1 MQKGS
6 ENDIIRIERD
16 EIMKALITGASSG
29 IGKESVK
36 LFASKGWR
44 VIATMRNPEKEKEL
58 SQLKNVHLYTLDIT
72 NIEQVKKTSQEIL
85 DKFSVDVLFN
95 NAGIGMKYRFE
106 DMTEEAIKNSIDT
119 NILGMVRVTQQFIPH
134 FKKKKS
140 GIILTTTS
148 LAGEM
153 GLVLDGVYSAD
164 KWALTGLSEM
174 LYFELAPFNIQVKTL
189 VPGVVSTGFKS
200 RMDRVKEIPEE
211 YKDIIDKQLKFIIP
225 DYNEIESA
233 SEAAKDAYI
242 AITDEDK
249 DRMCYITGKVA
260 KDIIEKREK
269 MGNENFRK
277 FYKNYL
283 LGSK

>member
-1 MQKGS
+1 
-6 ENDIIRIERD
+6 
-16 EIMKALITGASSG
+16 MKTIVITGSSSG
-29 IGKESVK
+29 IGKESAK
-36 LFASKGWR
+36 LFSSKGWR
-44 VIATMRNPEKEKEL
+44 VIATMRNPEKEEEL
-58 SQLKNVHLYTLDIT
+58 SKLKNVHLYALDIT
-72 NIEQVKKTSQEIL
+72 NIEQVKKTSKEIL
-85 DKFSVDVLFN
+85 KNFDVDVLFN
-95 NAGIGMKYRFE
+95 NAGCGMKYRFE
-106 DMTEEAIKNSIDT
+106 DMTEETIKNSIDT
-119 NILGMVRVTQQFIPH
+119 NILGMIRVTQQFIPH
-134 FKKKKS
+134 FKKRKS

-200 RMDRVKEIPEE
+200 RMDRIKEIPEE

-233 SEAAKDAYI
+233 SEAAKDAYF
-242 AITDEDK
+242 AVTDEDK

-260 KDIIEKREK
+260 KDIIEKMEK

-283 LGSK
+283 LGNK

>member
-1 MQKGS
+1 MKT
-6 ENDIIRIERD
+6 II
-16 EIMKALITGASSG
+16 ITGASSG

-134 FKKKKS
+134 FKKRKS
-140 GIILTTTS
+140 GII
-148 LAGEM
+148 
-153 GLVLDGVYSAD
+153 
-164 KWALTGLSEM
+164 
-174 LYFELAPFNIQVKTL
+174 
-189 VPGVVSTGFKS
+189 
-200 RMDRVKEIPEE
+200 
-211 YKDIIDKQLKFIIP
+211 
-225 DYNEIESA
+225 
-233 SEAAKDAYI
+233 
-242 AITDEDK
+242 
-249 DRMCYITGKVA
+249 
-260 KDIIEKREK
+260 
-269 MGNENFRK
+269 
-277 FYKNYL
+277 
-283 LGSK
+283 